1 MPTMSSSHG
10 RATSAGGLRP
20 NAGALNPRQLTSYL
34 GNSRD
39 LAELLSLQQRHG
51 DRFDGFHISAFWSKF
66 KSFARGEL
74 GGLSDRLV
82 PVCEQTLRMLPEL
95 DARQVA
101 NVAHAFAKARLV
113 GASPWEIVWAALPEA
128 VCRRLGDFKVQ
139 DLSITAWAFANA
151 GQASPELYNAI
162 SAEVVRRWLG
172 DFDPQDISN
181 TAWAF
186 AKAGHAS
193 PELYNAISAEVV
205 RRRLGHFNPQDISN
219 TAWAFATVGHAS
231 PELYNAIS
239 AEVVR
244 RWLGDF
250 NPQDISNMAWAFAVS
265 NPASADELF
274 GTTSFVTR
282 CAHFETSLSLTDT
295 NLSQLHQWSLWRD
308 ERGAQWPG
316 LPNSLRQACSAAFVA
331 GGEEPSQLQADVVRK
346 IRSRV
351 PHVEEEHRCQVSGY
365 SIDALVTLK
374 DGKKVAVEVDGPS
387 HFVGC
392 SQQPTGATLLK
403 HRQLRYFG
411 MASPDRA
418 LLGMG
423 TGNVNVLHWL
433 LLYLKRGTNQGMGE
447 NIEDK
452 QEHKPA
458 TKNPGTGKRQKG

>member
-95 DARQVA
+95 DARQMA

-244 RWLGDF
+244 RGLGDF

-411 MASPDRA
+411 WHLQIVRYWEWERGSS
-418 LLGMG
+418 
-423 TGNVNVLHWL
+423 NVNVLHWL
-433 LLYLKRGTNQGMGE
+433 
-447 NIEDK
+447 
-452 QEHKPA
+452 P
-458 TKNPGTGKRQKG
+458 NP